1 MIYEFLGKG
10 KGAART
16 ARELAKALNVN
27 ARDITQAVQR
37 ERANGAP
44 ICAINGDPQGY
55 YIAESREEMRQYCES
70 LKRRE
75 LEIAKT
81 RRACEKAARRLP
93 RAATGATEQKNEIC
107 HTNRAKKRNRPQA
120 RTAAS
125 DQSRSGNADSGTY

>member
-16 ARELAKALNVN
+16 ARELAKLLNVN

-81 RRACEKAARRLP
+81 RRACEKAARKLP
-93 RAATGATEQKNEIC
+93 RAATEQKNEIC

-120 RTAAS
+120 RQAAS